1 MIDTQYDVVSDA
13 KDFINADR
21 CYLRKELAMR
31 DAEILHNS
39 WNRTY
44 HVREWYGNKLIGIYC
59 TYEA

>member
-39 WNRTY
+39 WNRT
-44 HVREWYGNKLIGIYC
+44 
-59 TYEA
+59 